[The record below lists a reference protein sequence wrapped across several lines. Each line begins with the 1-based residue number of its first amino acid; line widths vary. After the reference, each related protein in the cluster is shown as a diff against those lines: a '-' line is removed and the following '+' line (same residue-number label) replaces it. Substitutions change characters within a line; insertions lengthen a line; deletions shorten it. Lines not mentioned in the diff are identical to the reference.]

1 MKLIICL
8 ILFSS
13 FCFAQQPATKDTLIW
28 MKTVEIKENIRKARE
43 EIKKQITILKENDL
57 RYEGQQIFIDVV
69 SDSIQVW
76 IRKPE

>member
-1 MKLIICL
+1 MKIIICL

-13 FCFAQQPATKDTLIW
+13 FCFAQKPSTKDTLVW
-28 MKTVEIKENIRKARE
+28 MKSSQINENIKKARE
-43 EIKKQITILKENDL
+43 EIQKQITILKENDL
-57 RYEGQQIFIDVV
+57 RYEGQQIFLDVV